1 MPAARRSEGEQL
13 DGRADSVPGSAS
25 QEAAVA
31 GPGSTTAP
39 DVAEQEAGRPAE
51 TPQSG
56 PRKTRI
62 SSAFVAT
69 CAGLLVLV
77 LLLIFILENT
87 ESVRINFLGA
97 HGHISLGV
105 ALLGAAVGGSL
116 IVGMTGAAR
125 VMQLRLQRRRELRRR

>member
-1 MPAARRSEGEQL
+1 M
-13 DGRADSVPGSAS
+13 PGSAS

-39 DVAEQEAGRPAE
+39 DVSAQETGRPAGI
-51 TPQSG
+51 PQSG
-56 PRKTRI
+56 PGKTRI

-105 ALLGAAVGGSL
+105 ALLVAAVGGSL